1 MKTKCVAIALC
12 CFVVLWSGLVM
23 ADSKYPNRP
32 ITIIQYA
39 GPGSSSDIVTK
50 VLIEV
55 MKKQLNGTPIVIKY
69 ATGGGGSVSL
79 TELAKSKPDGY
90 TIGVGNMGGLAVVP
104 NIRKVKY
111 DPLKDFVYHG
121 SYMVFVLGWCVRSDS
136 PYMTFKDLIEAARKN
151 PGKIRWGNPSPGG
164 FMGLGAAYIEKVEK
178 VRFKNVPFSKATAE
192 AMTALLG
199 GHIDVMP
206 ANPPIMKR
214 FMAPGKIRMLMSCSE
229 IRHTD
234 PNVPTLKELGYEF
247 EQASYACITSPKGIS
262 ANVKKRLDD
271 AVRNAVKDP
280 VYVKATKKMDTPIGY
295 LPGDKFKKKVE
306 ANLKIWGDLLKQNYR
321 F

>member
-1 MKTKCVAIALC
+1 MIIVLC
-12 CFVVLWSGLVM
+12 CFVVLWFGSAL
-23 ADSKYPNRP
+23 ADDKYPDRP
-32 ITIIQYA
+32 ISIIQYA

-50 VLIEV
+50 VLIESL
-55 MKKQLNGTPIVIKY
+55 KKQLNGTPIVIKY
-69 ATGGGGSVSL
+69 ATGGGGSIAL

-111 DPLKDFVYHG
+111 DPLKDFEFHG
-121 SYMVFVLGWCVRSDS
+121 SYMIFVLGWCVRSDS
-136 PYMTFKDLIEAARKN
+136 PYKTFKDLIEAARKN
-151 PGKIRWGNPSPGG
+151 PGQIRWGNPTPGG

-214 FMAPGKIRMLMSCSE
+214 FMAAGKIRMLMSISG

-234 PNVPTLKELGYEF
+234 TTKPTLKELGYDF
-247 EQASYACITSPKGIS
+247 EQESYACITSPKGIPE
-262 ANVKKRLDD
+262 NVKKRLDD
-271 AVRNAVKDP
+271 AVRNAVNDP
-280 VYVKATKKMDTPIGY
+280 DYIAATKKMDTPIGY
-295 LPGDKFKKKVE
+295 LPGDQFKKKVE
-306 ANLKIWGDLLKQNYR
+306 SNLKVWGDLFKQNYR